1 MQILFI
7 LIIQHLKTK
16 SCALFIEI
24 HSAHTGQSFKT
35 VKHTYLI
42 IIVIR
47 NAKAIKFHPSLLK
60 HAFSVKHMKLSFHII
75 KNHELGF

>member
-60 HAFSVKHMKLSFHII
+60 HAFSVKHMKLSFHFI